1 MTAEWPLRPGIARGS
16 GFVFDD
22 VGFYVGVEV
31 QVHSEH
37 ISGSVVGA
45 ADGCELDVALVLALG
60 PVNDVVLPVNADI

>member
-1 MTAEWPLRPGIARGS
+1 
-16 GFVFDD
+16 VFDD